1 MLHRPIETNNPST
14 GDAIKFVRVSDL
26 RQFQIDPPQPD
37 IPSLMN
43 DEIDDPLITSRAIA
57 RKRNSYGMAL
67 GDILLPEG
75 QTVMKLV
82 ESSLAKG
89 LRENGYRVISQGDP
103 GHQEAVPI
111 EVDIE
116 KFWGWFQPGFWTVK
130 LHFETLIRLKGLF
143 GPFIDGEEF
152 DSNVERSCMA
162 ATEENWLLTIHASLD
177 ELNNDIVEDLSAYR
191 DVIKTVP

>member
-37 IPSLMN
+37 ISSLMN

-75 QTVMKLV
+75 KTVMKLV
-82 ESSLAKG
+82 EAALPRDLEKM
-89 LRENGYRVISQGDP
+89 VI
-103 GHQEAVPI
+103 V
-111 EVDIE
+111 
-116 KFWGWFQPGFWTVK
+116 
-130 LHFETLIRLKGLF
+130 
-143 GPFIDGEEF
+143 
-152 DSNVERSCMA
+152 
-162 ATEENWLLTIHASLD
+162 
-177 ELNNDIVEDLSAYR
+177 
-191 DVIKTVP
+191 

>member
-1 MLHRPIETNNPST
+1 
-14 GDAIKFVRVSDL
+14 
-26 RQFQIDPPQPD
+26 
-37 IPSLMN
+37 
-43 DEIDDPLITSRAIA
+43 
-57 RKRNSYGMAL
+57 
-67 GDILLPEG
+67 
-75 QTVMKLV
+75 MKLV

-89 LRENGYRVISQGDP
+89 HRENGYRVISQADP
-103 GHQEAVPI
+103 GYKESAQI

>member
-1 MLHRPIETNNPST
+1 
-14 GDAIKFVRVSDL
+14 
-26 RQFQIDPPQPD
+26 
-37 IPSLMN
+37 
-43 DEIDDPLITSRAIA
+43 
-57 RKRNSYGMAL
+57 
-67 GDILLPEG
+67 
-75 QTVMKLV
+75 
-82 ESSLAKG
+82 
-89 LRENGYRVISQGDP
+89 
-103 GHQEAVPI
+103 VPI